1 VNSPAVILGGGL
13 AGLSAGVALA
23 RACKSVVVLERDS
36 AVGGLARTVSHGAF
50 RFDLGGH
57 RFFTK
62 DKRIE
67 AFLRELMGRELA
79 AVPRKSQI
87 LLGRRYIDY
96 PLKPLNAVSGL
107 GVRTTARI
115 LLDYAVER
123 LRSSFKGPRD
133 GSLEEWVVGRF
144 GRTMFRIYFK
154 EYSEK
159 VWGIECDRI
168 SMEWAER
175 RIRGLSLGVAIRKA
189 LFGSAGEGVA
199 TLAEEFLY
207 PPLGIGRIAERMREE
222 IDLRNR
228 VLTSARA
235 ERLEHSAARVERVI
249 VEDGGRERAF
259 EGDEFVS
266 TIPLTSLVRMLH
278 PKAPDEVLEAASELR
293 YRDLVVVAVMVNRE
307 RVTDQTWIYVPDRR
321 IPFSRIH
328 EPTNW
333 SSKMAPE
340 GKTLLVAEH
349 FCSRGDGTWGA
360 TDVEL
365 IEATTAHLE
374 RLGFIG
380 RREVEDA
387 VVLRIPNAYPLFEV
401 GYRERQERIC
411 DYLARFENLRIA
423 GRSGA
428 FAYMNMDHAI
438 ASGIEAAEK
447 VMGRAGLA
455 PDTDLNELIPAGT
468 RR

>member
-1 VNSPAVILGGGL
+1 MNNPTVILGGGL

-23 RACKSVVVLERDS
+23 RARKSVLVLERDS

-123 LRSSFKGPRD
+123 LKSSFKSPRD

-175 RIRGLSLGVAIRKA
+175 RIQGLSLGVAIRKA

-249 VEDGGRERAF
+249 AEDGGRERAF
-259 EGDEFVS
+259 EGDEFIS

-278 PKAPDEVLEAASELR
+278 PKAPQGVLEAASKLR
-293 YRDLVVVAVMVNRE
+293 YRDLVVVAVMVGCE

-333 SSKMAPE
+333 SPKMAPE

-360 TDVEL
+360 TDGEL
-365 IEATTAHLE
+365 IETTTAHLE

-401 GYRERQERIC
+401 GYREHQERIC
-411 DYLARFENLRIA
+411 DYLARFENLHIA

-438 ASGIEAAEK
+438 ASGIEAAERILE
-447 VMGRAGLA
+447 GGGPA
-455 PDTDLNELIPAGT
+455 PEADRDEPALAGT
-468 RR
+468 R